1 MRIPVGITVSLTI
14 VGLLVL
20 VIGLL
25 FVFEVV
31 LGFPSTTNSSQ
42 EGKVRLTI
50 REFVTRLLPL
60 FLFGIGVACLTA
72 TPLSGLLLILLS
84 AGLWVYGLRSKP

>member
-1 MRIPVGITVSLTI
+1 MRIPVGITMSLTI

-31 LGFPSTTNSSQ
+31 LGFPSTTNGSQ

-72 TPLSGLLLILLS
+72 TPLSLLLILLS